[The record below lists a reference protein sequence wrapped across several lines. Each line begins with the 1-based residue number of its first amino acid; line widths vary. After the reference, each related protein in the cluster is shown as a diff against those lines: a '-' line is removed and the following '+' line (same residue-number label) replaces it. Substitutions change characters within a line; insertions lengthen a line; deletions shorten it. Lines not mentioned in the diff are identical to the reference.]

1 MKKSCILFFIILI
14 NCAGFAQTELKGTM
28 GINFLSVP
36 SMQDYINENYAP
48 SGSLLGTF
56 NSAIIFTGEAGMFLS
71 KSFELGIEL
80 PYQIYSY
87 TENVGLGQYELA
99 YNSVLPSVMAYYV
112 LMGDGY
118 NFKFGGGAGVRFVSV
133 TESKKWQGTDEAFN
147 AFGFGGLLRVEANTA
162 LAENVYANLGLDM
175 RYDINGEPEPKNENV
190 DKLENTVRG
199 EYVNFDTFSLGVKL
213 GISYLFGVSN

>member
-1 MKKSCILFFIILI
+1 
-14 NCAGFAQTELKGTM
+14 
-28 GINFLSVP
+28 
-36 SMQDYINENYAP
+36 MQDYINENYAP

-56 NSAIIFTGEAGMFLS
+56 SSAIIFTGEAGMFLS

-175 RYDINGEPEPKNENV
+175 RYDINGEPEDNEGKTLINNVQNEN
-190 DKLENTVRG
+190 
-199 EYVNFDTFSLGVKL
+199 VNFDTFSLGVKL